1 MSIDHIINE
10 IYNSNIREVI
20 LIGDSTILLNY
31 GHQFMGSLHVVD
43 SRSQTQG
50 TSHCYLYKILKYN

>member
-1 MSIDHIINE
+1 MSIDHTINE

-43 SRSQTQG
+43 SRLQTQG
-50 TSHCYLYKILKYN
+50 TSHCYLYKVLKYN